1 MCVAKTKMLISC
13 AVTAQTAD
21 LRLCFCVCMLV
32 FYCGGS
38 FDIALSLSIMLIA
51 LSGGNINPFI
61 STFFFIST
69 QYSLGPQINA

>member
-21 LRLCFCVCMLV
+21 LRLRFCLCMLV

-38 FDIALSLSIMLIA
+38 FDITLSLSIMLIA
-51 LSGGNINPFI
+51 ISGGNINRFV
-61 STFFFIST
+61 STFFFLLNIRT
-69 QYSLGPQINA
+69 R